1 MTTVTNST
9 NKTNAKAKPAKDT
22 VAASTTPV
30 SDKVTEVLHESVDT
44 LGVHAS
50 VTEDKIRN
58 TAASSADI
66 LSEKSEEIKACWN
79 NSAVGKYTKENPL
92 AAAGI
97 AFTAGVL
104 LTSLLKRK

>member
-1 MTTVTNST
+1 MTKVTNST
-9 NKTNAKAKPAKDT
+9 NKANTKSAKTTTAE
-22 VAASTTPV
+22 STTPV

-44 LGVHAS
+44 IGAHAS

-58 TAASSADI
+58 SAATSADAV
-66 LSEKSEEIKACWN
+66 SEKSEQIKACWN